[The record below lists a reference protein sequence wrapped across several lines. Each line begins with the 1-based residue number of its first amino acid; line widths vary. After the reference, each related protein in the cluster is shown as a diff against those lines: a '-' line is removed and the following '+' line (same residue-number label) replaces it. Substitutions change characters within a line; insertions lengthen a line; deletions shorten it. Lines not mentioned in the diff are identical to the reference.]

1 MKKSPRALLWL
12 IILLTI
18 FSILVNL
25 PNLNNLSLGKYKLKL
40 PNFEFKK
47 GLDLAGGT
55 SLTLKADMG
64 GLDQTQREKA
74 LEAVK
79 TVIDQ
84 RTNYFGVSEPIVQ
97 TAISGNDY
105 RVIVELPGVSIDQAK

>member
-1 MKKSPRALLWL
+1 MKKSPRFLLWF
-12 IILLTI
+12 IILLT
-18 FSILVNL
+18 FFAILVNL
-25 PNLNNLSLGKYKLKL
+25 PSVGILSFTKALT
-40 PNFEFKK
+40 FKK

-55 SLTLKADMG
+55 SLTLKADMKS
-64 GLDQTQREKA
+64 LDQAQRSKA

-97 TAISGNDY
+97 TAVSGNDY
-105 RVIVELPGVSIDQAK
+105 RVIVELPGVNIDQAKNI